1 MGKQYQNPYHT
12 NLKDQVRKLK
22 EEHKI
27 AVDENNQ
34 EEIDSIEKELNKL
47 VRQLGEY
54 ITYK

>member
-1 MGKQYQNPYHT
+1 MGKQYQNPYHA

-22 EEHKI
+22 DQHKI
-27 AVDENNQ
+27 AVDKNDQ
-34 EEIDSIEKELNKL
+34 TEIDRIEKELNKL